1 MRIPFNRISNKSDRG
16 LRFVSDRWECT
27 NYGLK
32 QRDTSSI
39 LKVVQCA
46 GLMFSMKKTI
56 LVVDDEK
63 DIVDLLS
70 YNLNKEGLTVI
81 TARNGREALERV
93 KQKPDLIILDV
104 MMPEMNGLQVI
115 QELKKDKKTSSIPV
129 LLLTAKG
136 SETDEI
142 VGLEVGADDY
152 IVKPVKIGKIVAR
165 VHAVLRRQEQ
175 AAQKAIPHMDIISI
189 KDLVINVSSY
199 TASIGKHKLVLPRKE
214 FETLV
219 YLIRNRGRVLSRE
232 SILYA
237 VWGENIHVVDR
248 TIDVHIRKIREKLGT
263 YSDFIETVSGV
274 GYKFKM

>member
-1 MRIPFNRISNKSDRG
+1 MYKS
-16 LRFVSDRWECT
+16 
-27 NYGLK
+27 K
-32 QRDTSSI
+32 QLI
-39 LKVVQCA
+39 
-46 GLMFSMKKTI
+46 GLMKKNI

-63 DIVDLLS
+63 DIIDLLS
-70 YNLNKEGLTVI
+70 YNLIKEGFTVI

-93 KQKPDLIILDV
+93 KQKPDLIILDI
-104 MMPEMNGLQVI
+104 MMPEINGLQVI
-115 QELKKDKKTSSIPV
+115 QELKRDKKTASIPV

-152 IVKPVKIGKIVAR
+152 IIKPVKIGKIIAR

-175 AAQKAIPHMDIISI
+175 AAQKAIPQMDIISV
-189 KDLVINVSSY
+189 KDLMINVSSY
-199 TASIGKHKLVLPRKE
+199 TASIGKQKLVFPRKE

-232 SILYA
+232 SILNA

-263 YSDFIETVSGV
+263 YSDYVETVSGV
-274 GYKFKM
+274 GYRFKT

>member
-1 MRIPFNRISNKSDRG
+1 MTF
-16 LRFVSDRWECT
+16 
-27 NYGLK
+27 
-32 QRDTSSI
+32 
-39 LKVVQCA
+39 
-46 GLMFSMKKTI
+46 MKKTI

-115 QELKKDKKTSSIPV
+115 QELKKDKTTASIPV

-142 VGLEVGADDY
+142 VGLEIGADDY

-165 VHAVLRRQEQ
+165 VHAVLRRQEHATQ
-175 AAQKAIPHMDIISI
+175 NAVPQLDIISI
-189 KDLVINVSSY
+189 KELEINVSSY
-199 TASIGKHKLVLPRKE
+199 SARIGKQKLVLPKKE

-219 YLIRNRGRVLSRE
+219 YLLRNRGRVLSRE
-232 SILYA
+232 SILNA
-237 VWGENIHVVDR
+237 VWGENVHVVDR
-248 TIDVHIRKIREKLGT
+248 TIDVHIRKLREKLGS
-263 YSDFIETVSGV
+263 YAEYIETVSGI
-274 GYKFKM
+274 GYRFRA

>member
-1 MRIPFNRISNKSDRG
+1 
-16 LRFVSDRWECT
+16 
-27 NYGLK
+27 
-32 QRDTSSI
+32 
-39 LKVVQCA
+39 
-46 GLMFSMKKTI
+46 MKKTI

-63 DIVDLLS
+63 DILDLLS
-70 YNLNKEGLTVI
+70 YNLNKEGFAVI
-81 TARNGREALERV
+81 TAHNGKEALEKV

-104 MMPEMNGLQVI
+104 MMPEMNGLEVI
-115 QELKKDKKTSSIPV
+115 QELKKDKSTALIPV

-165 VHAVLRRQEQ
+165 VHASLRRQKQ
-175 AAQKAIPHMDIISI
+175 SAKKALPQMDVISI
-189 KDLVINVSSY
+189 KDLQINVASY
-199 TASIGKHKLVLPRKE
+199 SASIGKKKLVMPRKE
-214 FETLV
+214 FETLM

-232 SILYA
+232 SILNA

-263 YSDFIETVSGV
+263 YAEYIETVSGV
-274 GYKFKM
+274 GYRFKA